1 MEQKLSGKVALVTG
15 SSRGMG
21 RGLAMRLARLGADVA
36 IHDLSLEAAAEYGE
50 DTSGYGA
57 VEAVRALGRR
67 SEFFAADVRDSGAVQ
82 AMVEQVVAA
91 FGRID
96 ILVNNAGGDIAARGG
111 KPRPNDCIEIPEED
125 LHAVLD
131 RNLLGTMHCSRAVS
145 PLMMRQGWGRI
156 VNLAS
161 VAAFQGLD
169 NSSVYSV
176 AKAAIV
182 HYTRCLAAQ
191 LRPYSVTV
199 NCVAPG
205 GTRTAR
211 FLADR
216 PHLTPEKLQPKGP
229 LLRVGEVEDVAKVVE
244 FFVTDLGDFV
254 TGQCLRVDGGASLK
268 DAA

>member
-1 MEQKLSGKVALVTG
+1 MEQKLLGKVALVTG

-36 IHDLSLEAAAEYGE
+36 IHDISLEAATEYRE

-67 SEFFAADVRDSGAVQ
+67 SDFFAADVRESAAVR
-82 AMVEQVVAA
+82 AMVEAVVAA

-96 ILVNNAGGDIAARGG
+96 ILVNNAGGDIAAHGG
-111 KPRPNDCIEIPEED
+111 KPKPNDCVLIPEED
-125 LHAVLD
+125 LRAVLD

-145 PLMMRQGWGRI
+145 PYLMKQQSGRI

-161 VAAFQGLD
+161 IAGFQGLED
-169 NSSVYSV
+169 SSIYSV
-176 AKAAIV
+176 AKSAIM
-182 HYTRCLAAQ
+182 HYTRCLATQ
-191 LRPYSVTV
+191 LRPYGVTV
-199 NCVAPG
+199 NCIAPG

-216 PHLTPEKLQPKGP
+216 PELTTEKLQPKGP
-229 LLRVGEVEDVAKVVE
+229 LLRVGEVEDIAKVVE

-254 TGQCLRVDGGASLK
+254 SGECVRVDGGASLRG
-268 DAA
+268 

>member
-1 MEQKLSGKVALVTG
+1 MEQKLLGKVALVTG

-21 RGLAMRLARLGADVA
+21 YGLAHRLARLGADIAV
-36 IHDLSLEAAAEYGE
+36 HDITPEAAALYAEAE
-50 DTSGYGA
+50 SGFQVA
-57 VEAVRALGRR
+57 EQIQALGRR
-67 SEFFAADVRDSGAVQ
+67 SQFFAADVRDSAAVA
-82 AMVEQVVAA
+82 AMVEGVVAS

-111 KPRPNDCIEIPEED
+111 KPQPNDCVEIPEED
-125 LHAVLD
+125 MNAVLD
-131 RNLLGTMHCSRAVS
+131 RNLRGTMVCSRAVS
-145 PLMMRQGWGRI
+145 PLFMEQKSGRI
-156 VNLAS
+156 VNLSS

-169 NSSVYSV
+169 DSSIYSV

-191 LRPYSVTV
+191 LRPYGVTV
-199 NCVAPG
+199 NCIAPG

-216 PHLTPEKLQPKGP
+216 PHLTPEKLAPKGP
-229 LLRVGEVEDVAKVVE
+229 LLRVGEVEDIAKAME

-254 TGQCLRVDGGASLK
+254 TGQCIRVDGGASLK
-268 DAA
+268 G

>member
-1 MEQKLSGKVALVTG
+1 MEQKLLGKVALVTG

-36 IHDLSLEAAAEYGE
+36 VHDITPEAATEYGE
-50 DTSGYGA
+50 AESGFQVA
-57 VEAVRALGRR
+57 EEIRALGRR
-67 SEFFAADVRDSGAVQ
+67 SDFFAADVRESAAVA
-82 AMVEQVVAA
+82 AMVERVVAA

-125 LHAVLD
+125 MHAVLG
-131 RNLLGTMHCSRAVS
+131 RNLIGTMNCSRVVS
-145 PLMMRQGWGRI
+145 PLLIEQRAGRI

-161 VAAFQGLD
+161 VAAFYGLD
-169 NSSVYSV
+169 DSSIYSV

-191 LRPYSVTV
+191 LRPYGITV
-199 NCVAPG
+199 NCIAPG

-216 PHLTPEKLQPKGP
+216 PNLTPEQLAPKGP
-229 LLRVGEVEDVAKVVE
+229 LLRVGEIEDIAKAVE
-244 FFVTDLGDFV
+244 FFVSDLGDFV
-254 TGQCLRVDGGASLK
+254 SGQCIRVDGGASLK
-268 DAA
+268 G